1 MQRPRG
7 RGRFTRH
14 VLTLVTG
21 NGVAQA
27 ISVAGT
33 LILARLLAPEA
44 FGLFALFVTVVSLVA
59 VLGGARYELAIMLP
73 ESDEEAANILALA
86 ALVVTG
92 IAVAAA
98 AVIAGYGFTISYLV
112 GDIRLSPWMWAVP
125 IALFVN
131 GIYQM
136 LALWCARM
144 KRFGR
149 LAATRV
155 TQAFC
160 VIVSQLALLP
170 LLPTGGSA
178 LVAGWILGEYTAA
191 IILLA
196 QVLRDDG

>member
-14 VLTLVTG
+14 VLTLMTG

-27 ISVAGT
+27 INVAGT
-33 LILARLLAPEA
+33 LLLARLFAPEA
-44 FGLFALFVTVVSLVA
+44 FGLFALFVTVVSIVA

-73 ESDEEAANILALA
+73 DSDEEAANILALA
-86 ALVVTG
+86 ALVMAG
-92 IAVAAA
+92 IALAAA
-98 AVIAGYGFTISYLV
+98 VVIAGYGFTISYLV
-112 GDIRLSPWMWAVP
+112 GDVRLSPWMWAVP

-131 GIYQM
+131 GTYQM

-149 LAATRV
+149 LAGTRV
-155 TQAFC
+155 TQAFSI
-160 VIVSQLALLP
+160 IVSQLALLP